1 VPQVSVYNTSGQ
13 VVKTVDLDESVF
25 GVEPNVSVMHQALLR
40 QQANARL
47 GTAAS
52 KTRGMVDGGSGKPW
66 AQKGTG
72 RARQGTSSSPIWKGG
87 GVVFG
92 PHPRKYTQGMPKQAR
107 RLALRS
113 ALASKVIDGHLILV
127 DELKLAAPKTREMVA
142 VLSALPVQAS
152 VLVVVPARV
161 EEIQRACRNLP
172 SVKVLEASLLNVA
185 DLLGFDYVL
194 MPEATLEVISD
205 TFGL

>member
-13 VVKTVDLDESVF
+13 VVKTLDLNDSVF
-25 GVEPNVSVMHQALLR
+25 GIVPNVPVMHQALLR

-52 KTRGMVDGGSGKPW
+52 KTRGMVAGGSAKPW

-72 RARQGTSSSPIWKGG
+72 HARQGTSSSPLWKGG
-87 GVVFG
+87 GVCFG
-92 PHPRKYTQGMPKQAR
+92 PHPRTYKQAMPKQAR

-113 ALASKVIDGHLILV
+113 ALATKLDGGHLVVL
-127 DELKLAAPKTREMVA
+127 DELKLAAPKTKEV
-142 VLSALPVQAS
+142 VSLLGALPVEAS
-152 VLVVVPARV
+152 ALIVLPGRDEDV
-161 EEIQRACRNLP
+161 ERAARNLP
-172 SVKVLEASLLNVA
+172 AVKVLSVGNLNVA
-185 DLLGFDYVL
+185 DLLGYDYLVL
-194 MPEATLEVISD
+194 PEAALDAITE